1 MMERTLTL
9 TFPKLGMIAAT
20 RAAAG
25 AGLALL
31 LADRLAR
38 PQRRI
43 VGWTLLAFGAIS
55 TIPLLAGAVLRA
67 RREATERSSWEREAE
82 VARH

>member
-1 MMERTLTL
+1 MMERTLSL
-9 TFPKLGMIAAT
+9 TFPELGMIGAT

-43 VGWTLLAFGAIS
+43 VGWMLLAFGAIS
-55 TIPLLAGAVLRA
+55 TIPLVAGVVLRG
-67 RREATERSSWEREAE
+67 RREATERPPWEREAE